1 VVFDRIRENVRSNKR
16 ENFVDLVNRSIN
28 QTLSRTIL
36 TSGLTFLAV
45 LSLFLFGGEV
55 IHGFAFTLVVGV
67 IVGTYSSIFI
77 ASPIVVYFQK
87 RAIGSGSVAVAKSKN
102 YPREPVAARR

>member
-1 VVFDRIRENVRSNKR
+1 VVFDRIRENARLNKR

-45 LSLFLFGGEV
+45 LSLYLFGGEV
-55 IHGFAFTLVVGV
+55 IHSFAYTLVVGV

-87 RAIGSGSVAVAKSKN
+87 RELGSAATKSKN
-102 YPREPVAARR
+102 FSREAVAARR

>member
-1 VVFDRIRENVRSNKR
+1 VGL
-16 ENFVDLVNRSIN
+16 VDRSIN

-55 IHGFAFTLVVGV
+55 IHGFAFALVVGV
-67 IVGTYSSIFI
+67 IIGTYSSIFI
-77 ASPIVVYFQK
+77 ASPIVVYFQQRFGRSGVGT
-87 RAIGSGSVAVAKSKN
+87 RAKV
-102 YPREPVAARR
+102 YEREAAGARR